1 MSLQPVQPSIF
12 AEPRGAFMAAHAANM
27 PNPTAG
33 LGEGLSRLGEG
44 LGRAAQGINA
54 RLDREKS
61 EQDDLLLKRS
71 LAEYEAEKA
80 EGFDNQVYSKEGPD
94 VSGAR
99 ERAMVVLSTAEKR
112 QMEILRERDPKLAER
127 FSIYALNDKADQMP
141 RVAAY
146 ERGQARQVR
155 AHTDR
160 LKSDQDALVL
170 NKVRAE
176 FDAAISEGMTGIL
189 SLSGASAMGA
199 KARAEALFVAT
210 AKPLVDGLHERDP
223 RLAEEFKIHVLRS
236 QTSRMAGVASYEREE
251 TRKALV
257 ATEGELS
264 SWEAKLYSETG
275 DEANLAGIVEHHS
288 AAWETSGRRMITPEK
303 LEAFDNLAERGEFLI
318 NGEKLTIV
326 EGEDSQEPGTISRA
340 KVVDLRERLVKEN
353 EIYMQD
359 RQDQLDVAHGARVD
373 AFLKSGQLDSALN
386 YLGNNPG
393 GERGYG
399 MSPRAWKLLASRVSK
414 HVEVRAVEDLANNSA
429 EVVLAEG
436 VSLDT
441 EGENRSQS
449 GRYWSENMEQALL
462 AERKRLSDAIS
473 EAPPDEKEKASRAL
487 DIFDNRMAREKKLRL
502 ETEKAD
508 IQTGMLHL
516 RDKKLLDESNLELC
530 ASEIAKMP
538 DSPVRDHFVDTWA
551 RNRRAV
557 DERVSSQP
565 EVKRARSAQLA
576 RFKRYMALKE
586 PLEIDGRQYDLSN
599 PEQLS
604 VAVRSVG
611 MGTAEIEDIKAYF
624 TNPRLPYHTATTM
637 LADRLNQLNGLKPD
651 PEEGEL
657 YFTADNV
664 TAIMPEILV
673 ELETAAKAMP
683 ELDMESKE
691 GRAWLGQTMLELL
704 VTKQRVEPGFFGKR
718 AAPLHDYLRDAV
730 KEDGSLRSPKQGEE
744 RLTYENFR
752 KLSMTREQ
760 IREEMKYKKL
770 LKTRALQLPMVG
782 LDPNTTDVDA
792 YAKEM
797 GYTPDMIKFDEVY
810 APKDEKEKRDAVKKK
825 AAREKARQD
834 KEDDDARRKAN
845 ARRPKHTRMTVSPYG
860 W

>member
-44 LGRAAQGINA
+44 LGRAAQSINA

-61 EQDDLLLKRS
+61 EQDDLLLKRAMAEYDAEVTEGLDAEVFS
-71 LAEYEAEKA
+71 LAGASASGAKTRADTLFSSAEKK
-80 EGFDNQVYSKEGPD
+80 Q
-94 VSGAR
+94 
-99 ERAMVVLSTAEKR
+99 L
-112 QMEILRERDPKLAER
+112 EILHERDPELAEEFR
-127 FSIYALNDKADQMP
+127 IYSLRNKTSQTP
-141 RVAAY
+141 RIVAY
-146 ERGQARQVR
+146 ERGQTRQ
-155 AHTDR
+155 
-160 LKSDQDALVL
+160 
-170 NKVRAE
+170 
-176 FDAAISEGMTGIL
+176 
-189 SLSGASAMGA
+189 
-199 KARAEALFVAT
+199 
-210 AKPLVDGLHERDP
+210 
-223 RLAEEFKIHVLRS
+223 
-236 QTSRMAGVASYEREE
+236 
-251 TRKALV
+251 ALV
-257 ATEGELS
+257 ATEGELA
-264 SWEAKLYSETG
+264 SWESKLYSETG
-275 DEANLAGIVEHHS
+275 NGEHLAGVVEHHAS
-288 AAWETSGRRMITPEK
+288 AWDASGRRLITPEK
-303 LEAFDNLAERGEFLI
+303 LEAFDNLAERGEFLL
-318 NGEKLTIV
+318 NGEKLSIV
-326 EGEDSQEPGTISRA
+326 EDDSSGKPGTISRSQVA
-340 KVVDLRERLVKEN
+340 DLRERMVRDRDVYLQE
-353 EIYMQD
+353 
-359 RQDQLDVAHGARVD
+359 RQDQLDTAHGARVD

-393 GERGYG
+393 GEQGHG
-399 MSPRAWKLLASRVSK
+399 MSERAWKLLASRVSK

-436 VSLDT
+436 VSMDT

-473 EAPPDEKEKASRAL
+473 GAPPDEKEKASRAL

-508 IQTGMLHL
+508 IQTGMLYF
-516 RDKKLLDESNLELC
+516 RDKNLLDEANLELC

-557 DERVSSQP
+557 DEKVSSQP

-611 MGTAEIEDIKAYF
+611 MGTAEIEGIKAYF

-683 ELDMESKE
+683 ELDLETKE

-770 LKTRALQLPMVG
+770 LKTRALQLPMAG

-797 GYTPDMIKFDEVY
+797 GYTPDMIKFDGVY
-810 APKDEKEKRDAVKKK
+810 TPKDEKEKRDALKGK